1 MLSKTILLLKMT
13 RPVNILIAV
22 LTLLAG
28 YCLIDYYPPVMQLFI
43 ECIAFAAAIAFGNI
57 HNDVIDVKVDAINR
71 PDRALQSGK
80 ISIPLANSI
89 VGICFGIP
97 AILTL
102 GLLDSTVHA
111 TFFALILLILFIYN
125 RWTQNVP
132 LVKNMTVAFLCTT
145 PLILNIINHPKG
157 AVLIAPLILF
167 AFFFM
172 FTRELIKDIEDEP
185 GDFRQGI
192 LTFPVLVGIRKASI
206 FAIISMIF
214 SLHTLVLPVIIGI
227 YSPLFIVFSGI
238 PVTLLMIQA
247 ILRVKKKLFKASQNF
262 IKLAILAGIVG
273 LILSQ
278 RVLVFY

>member
-1 MLSKTILLLKMT
+1 
-13 RPVNILIAV
+13 
-22 LTLLAG
+22 
-28 YCLIDYYPPVMQLFI
+28 
-43 ECIAFAAAIAFGNI
+43 
-57 HNDVIDVKVDAINR
+57 
-71 PDRALQSGK
+71 
-80 ISIPLANSI
+80 
-89 VGICFGIP
+89 
-97 AILTL
+97 
-102 GLLDSTVHA
+102 
-111 TFFALILLILFIYN
+111 
-125 RWTQNVP
+125 
-132 LVKNMTVAFLCTT
+132 MTVAFLCTT